1 MGNKLCEWDLST
13 KEDFK
18 KFKYWYKVSS
28 IKTIC
33 STIKEFITM
42 DKDFQLNL
50 SIVYT
55 YLDSRIN
62 KWTEIIKNIFS
73 IIGALS
79 VGTTIISVVFKTFSN
94 LTLRIPILLEKYNED
109 RATDDFKI
117 VNVLPPDGHLEIAG
131 HVSTA
136 TQISSIVL
144 GFAVV
149 IFLILASNLL
159 EYAFSENFKNRNTKK
174 KACKIKKY
182 IDFTVNN

>member
-1 MGNKLCEWDLST
+1 MENKLCKWNLSK

-18 KFKYWYKVSS
+18 EFKYWYKTSS
-28 IKTIC
+28 IEVIC
-33 STIKEFITM
+33 SMIKEFVTV
-42 DKDFQLNL
+42 DKNFQLNL
-50 SIVYT
+50 SIVYV

-62 KWTEIIKNIFS
+62 KWTEILKNTLS

-117 VNVLPPDGHLEIAG
+117 VNVLPPDGHLEISG

-136 TQISSIVL
+136 TQISSIVFA
-144 GFAVV
+144 FAVV
-149 IFLILASNLL
+149 IIFILAYNLL